1 MIKWISHNQGTFVA
15 VIIVVILLVW
25 TYGCESRVCSPIS
38 EKMVTR
44 SELMLE
50 VDIQVKRLEVELDN
64 LQKQAVLQFADLDRQ
79 DIIKRK
85 LFEFASLTATQ
96 GTFNPTG
103 IITLAGTLL
112 GLGFGVDNRIKDKVI
127 KNEKVLYG
135 DFDV

>member
-25 TYGCESRVCSPIS
+25 TYGCQSTIRSPIS
-38 EKMVTR
+38 NKIVTR
-44 SELMLE
+44 SELTLE

-64 LQKQAVLQFADLDRQ
+64 LQKQAALQFLALDRQ
-79 DIIKRK
+79 EEIKRK

-127 KNEKVLYG
+127 KNVLYG
-135 DFDV
+135 NIDV